1 MYRFLLST
9 RWFGWLLLVCV
20 LAAIFVGLGN
30 WQLDRRNSVV
40 AEIEKVE
47 TNYSAAPVALS
58 SVPTIFESMPTEK
71 KWTPVE
77 MRGEYLTDKTTLVRN
92 RPLNGNPGYEVLV
105 PFKTTDGT
113 IVAINRGWLPIGN
126 NNPGQPDT
134 VPAPP
139 RGTVT
144 IVARAKE
151 GEPSVPRDAP
161 EGQIPSIELSKLAA
175 QLNLPLETGAY
186 GIMASETPAVSTV
199 PEALPKPETSEGTH
213 LSYAFQWFLFG
224 LLAFVALFYA
234 ARLQARINR
243 EDREEAEAAAARGDA
258 PEVLH
263 SAYRQRKKPTRK
275 RRDGKL
281 SDEEIEDRWVEEQL
295 SERHEV

>member
-9 RWFGWLLLVCV
+9 RLFGWYILVCV
-20 LAAIFVGLGN
+20 LAIIFVGLGN
-30 WQLDRRNSVV
+30 WQLDRRNQVV
-40 AEIEKVE
+40 TEIQKVE
-47 TNYSAAPVALS
+47 SNYEATPVPLS
-58 SVPTIFESMPTEK
+58 TVPTIFESLPADK

-113 IVAINRGWLPIGN
+113 VVVIDRGWLPIGN

-139 RGTVT
+139 RGEVTV
-144 IVARAKE
+144 VARAKE
-151 GEPSVPRDAP
+151 GEPSVPREAP
-161 EGQIPSIELSKLAA
+161 SGQIPSIELPKLAT

-186 GIMASETPAVSTV
+186 GIMASETPAASTI
-199 PEALPKPETSEGTH
+199 PAALPKPDTSEGTH

-224 LLAFVALFYA
+224 VLVFVALFYA
-234 ARLQARINR
+234 AKQQARINR
-243 EDREEAEAAAARGDA
+243 EDREEAAAAAARGDE
-258 PEVLH
+258 PEVVH
-263 SAYRQRKKPTRK
+263 SAYRQRRAKPVRG
-275 RRDGKL
+275 RRDGKPT
-281 SDEEIEDRWVEEQL
+281 DEEAEDYWVDQHL
-295 SERHEV
+295 SS